1 MHAEDLEKHPRLNGI
16 KRCSLV
22 FILFLVFIPGC
33 CSKATHEERLAISP
47 KDLSAQI
54 VLPLLAN
61 EYLFKALIHT
71 LDIEAETSSS

>member
-1 MHAEDLEKHPRLNGI
+1 MHAEDLEKHPRVMESSVVRWFLSYFWFL
-16 KRCSLV
+16 SLAV
-22 FILFLVFIPGC
+22 VQRLL
-33 CSKATHEERLAISP
+33 TRRLAISL